1 MKQITLTRTT
11 NQSIAVSPGTIVVW
25 QAITRNN
32 GFTTAGGGVVNIP
45 DSGYYTFSLNYNS
58 SALHTARAILII
70 NGVSV
75 LDMAVSTFSNARQ
88 GATIT
93 RYFTAG
99 NTVQVTLIPSVAITM
114 TVVSAGLISE
124 SPILH
129 VVQLSGA
136 VD

>member
-1 MKQITLTRTT
+1 MKQITVTRTT
-11 NQSIAVSPGTIVVW
+11 NLALAPAGTTVVW

-45 DSGYYTFSLNYNS
+45 DSGYYTISLNYTSTVN
-58 SALHTARAILII
+58 HVARAVLYI
-70 NGVSV
+70 NGLSV
-75 LDMAVSTFSNARQ
+75 LDMTVDTVSNVRH

-99 NTVQVTLIPSVAITM
+99 NTVQVALLPSVATTM
-114 TVVSAGLISE
+114 TVVAAGGVSE
-124 SPILH
+124 SPICH
-129 VVQLSGA
+129 FVQLSGA

>member
-1 MKQITLTRTT
+1 MKQITVTRTA
-11 NQSIAVSPGTIVVW
+11 NLALAPAGTTVVW
-25 QAITRNN
+25 QATTRNN

-45 DSGYYTFSLNYNS
+45 DSGYYTISLNYNS
-58 SALHTARAILII
+58 TVAHVPRAVLTI

-75 LDMAVSTFSNARQ
+75 LDMAVSTVSNLRQ

-99 NTVQVTLIPSVAITM
+99 STVQVILLPSVATTM
-114 TVVSAGLISE
+114 TVVAAGGVSE
-124 SPILH
+124 SPICH
-129 VVQLSGA
+129 FVQLSGA

>member
-1 MKQITLTRTT
+1 MKQITVRRTANLALAT
-11 NQSIAVSPGTIVVW
+11 AGTIVVW
-25 QAITRNN
+25 QATTRNN

-45 DSGYYTFSLNYNS
+45 DSGYYTLSLNYNS
-58 SALHTARAILII
+58 TVAHVARAVLLI
-70 NGVSV
+70 NTVSV
-75 LDMAVSTFSNARQ
+75 LDMAVDGNSNLRH

-99 NTVQVTLIPSVAITM
+99 NTVQVTLLPSVATTM
-114 TVVSAGLISE
+114 TVVAEGGVSE
-124 SPILH
+124 SPFLH